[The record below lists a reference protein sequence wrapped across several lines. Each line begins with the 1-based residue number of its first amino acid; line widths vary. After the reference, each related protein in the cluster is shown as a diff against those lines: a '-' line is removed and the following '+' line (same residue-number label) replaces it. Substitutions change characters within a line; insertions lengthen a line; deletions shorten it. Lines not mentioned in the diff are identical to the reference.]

1 MCSMPCAGHS
11 ASNLPKSLRGEE
23 MADVIFNGADTR
35 KPVGFA
41 EVSLTFTDCAEEL
54 GVDWHDVRVTR
65 RVYRDGNSEY
75 LLNKTPCRLR
85 DIQSLFADTGIA
97 RTAYSMMEQGR
108 IDMILSSRPEDRRAV
123 FEEAAGITK
132 YKTQKREAL
141 RKLEATEANLLRIG
155 DVIKEVKRQIG
166 SLQRQAGKAR
176 RYQALHADLRV
187 LETHHARKELDSL
200 ERDSPA
206 CREEIDRLTQSEHST
221 RGRIDN
227 DESALGDERHAL
239 DKLDVEIADSRAE
252 VQRLDSE
259 IAAHRNRIEFN
270 KQRAEELAGL
280 IQRARRDIAE
290 AETKRKKHAAEIEQT
305 NSSIAKIE
313 RHLKGKGS
321 RAHRSVRSGR
331 RNAQRSNRAGH
342 AIAERCKSR
351 CRNPRADYP
360 R

>member
-1 MCSMPCAGHS
+1 MHLQSLELIGFKSFCYKTVFNFHEGVTAIVSPNGCGKSNVLDAVRWALGEQS
-11 ASNLPKSLRGEE
+11 AKSLRGNE

-54 GVDWHDVRVTR
+54 GIEWHDVRVTR

-155 DVIKEVKRQIG
+155 DIIKEVKRQIG

-187 LETHHARKELDSL
+187 LDTHHSHRQLNEL
-200 ERDSPA
+200 
-206 CREEIDRLTQSEHST
+206 QSEAEESRTEVT
-221 RGRIDN
+221 RLEGAEQSAHARIEKSENELATKRRDL
-227 DESALGDERHAL
+227 DDIDGEIGDA
-239 DKLDVEIADSRAE
+239 RAE
-252 VQRLDSE
+252 VQRLQSE
-259 IAAHRNRIEFN
+259 MAGLRNLIEF
-270 KQRAEELAGL
+270 
-280 IQRARRDIAE
+280 
-290 AETKRKKHAAEIEQT
+290 
-305 NSSIAKIE
+305 
-313 RHLKGKGS
+313 
-321 RAHRSVRSGR
+321 
-331 RNAQRSNRAGH
+331 
-342 AIAERCKSR
+342 
-351 CRNPRADYP
+351 
-360 R
+360 